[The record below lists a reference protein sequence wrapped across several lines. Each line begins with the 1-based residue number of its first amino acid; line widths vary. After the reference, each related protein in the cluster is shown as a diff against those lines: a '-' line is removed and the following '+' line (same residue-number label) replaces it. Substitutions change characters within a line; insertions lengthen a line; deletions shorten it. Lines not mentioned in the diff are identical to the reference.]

1 MGDVALLDLLDFDFA
16 FSFAGED
23 RDIVEEIYNRL
34 SADNIKVFYDFA
46 YQSQMV
52 GQDLYRG
59 LRELYKDKG
68 RYIACFISEHYAKKA
83 WTNLELTAVKER
95 LMSTFFASDFLIPI
109 IIGDA
114 KMLEDIPNFIGFYT
128 HRSVDETVTMLKD
141 KMNSSISEN
150 HLISN
155 VNNCIAFICP
165 QICHRLVA
173 SNIDATLTNT
183 SELTIS
189 IATHSAVT
197 YFFSGDTVSQTPC
210 ILVTKGLS
218 GVKQNNLKRE
228 PFPSFIITWKKSDK
242 LSFSIHSFTGY
253 DRNLIKG
260 QSLAQIVAF
269 ICSMIENDIGG

>member
-1 MGDVALLDLLDFDFA
+1 LLDLLDFDFA

-23 RDIVEEIYNRL
+23 RDVVEDIYNRL

-52 GQDLYRG
+52 GKDLYRG
-59 LRELYKDKG
+59 LRELYRDKG
-68 RYIACFISEHYAKKA
+68 RYIVCFISEHYAKKA

-128 HRSVDETVTMLKD
+128 HRSVSETVSMLKD
-141 KMNSSISEN
+141 KINSSISEN

-155 VNNCIAFICP
+155 VNNSIAFICP
-165 QICHRLVA
+165 QICHRLMV
-173 SNIDATLTNT
+173 SNIDASLTNT
-183 SELTIS
+183 NELTIS
-189 IATHSAVT
+189 IAAHRAVT

-218 GVKQNNLKRE
+218 GVGQNNLKRE
-228 PFPSFIITWKKSDK
+228 LFPSFIITWKKSNK
-242 LSFSIHSFTGY
+242 LSFSIHSFAGY
-253 DRNLIKG
+253 DSDLIKG
-260 QSLAQIVAF
+260 QSLTQIITS